1 MSDGPIAL
9 DDRVDVL
16 AGVGAKARADLAD
29 AFGIETVR
37 DLLEHYPR
45 RYQDAGEVLD
55 LSEVRTGEPATL
67 IGEVLNWST
76 RRVPKRGQRRPLEI
90 AEGRVRQASG
100 RVFTATFFNQ
110 NWRAGQLAP
119 GTVAAFSGK
128 VKRFRNDLQL
138 ASPDV
143 EVLGRVAAGIDP
155 DAAAE
160 RLQHQRLLAVYPA
173 TEAWPSF
180 KLARLVEAALERL
193 PTLPDWLPEPLLDEL
208 DLLTYD
214 AAIRAIHL
222 PPDHPTQRAARR
234 RLVFDELFTLQLGVQ
249 RRRAQLEA
257 EVVGLDNTPVPDGR
271 AQAFLDALP
280 FPPTGAQQR
289 AFAEL
294 AQDLGARRPM
304 HRLLQG
310 DVGSGKTVVAV
321 WTLLNAVDN
330 GRQAAFMV
338 PTEVLAEQH
347 FRTLTTLLA
356 PLGVNV
362 LDGIRVEL
370 LTSSTPAKAR
380 RRILGE
386 LLTGDLDVV
395 VGTHA
400 LLEEGVR
407 FADLGAVVIDEQH
420 RFGVAQRVKLKE
432 KGGGPTLDPDA
443 ADVLPDVLVMT
454 ATPIPRSLALTWY
467 GDLDVTVLDEL
478 PPGREPITTQLITPA
493 QAARRDRLYEFVR
506 TEAGRGRR
514 AYVVCPLVEAGEL
527 PAKDVT
533 SEHRRLSEQVFPDLT
548 VELIHGRMRPDAKD
562 AAMTRFR
569 TGEAQVLVATTVIEV
584 GVDVPEATIMVI
596 EDAER
601 FGISQL
607 HQLRGRVGRG
617 GGTSYCVLF
626 AGWSGAEL
634 PEETLRR
641 LEAVAATTDGFVLA
655 ETDLELRGAGVLF
668 GRTQSGKKSDI
679 KLADLRRD
687 RGLVEET
694 RARARAVV
702 AEDPDLA
709 APAHRG
715 FRDEVARRF
724 EGRGVEVVEA
734 DGDDE
739 LAAFAALETG

>member
-1 MSDGPIAL
+1 MSDAAIGL

-16 AGVGAKARADLAD
+16 PGVGTKARTGLAES
-29 AFGIETVR
+29 FGIETVR

-55 LSEVRTGEPATL
+55 LSQVRAGEPATL
-67 IGEVLNWST
+67 IGEVLGWDK
-76 RRVPKRGQRRPLEI
+76 RRIPGRGRKRPLDL
-90 AEGRVRQASG
+90 AEGQVRQASG
-100 RVFTATFFNQ
+100 RIFAVTFFNQ
-110 NWRAGQLAP
+110 PWRTNQLAP

-143 EVLGRVAAGIDP
+143 EVLGRVASGVHP

-180 KLARLVEAALERL
+180 KLANLVETALETL
-193 PTLPDWLPEPLLDEL
+193 PGLPDWLPESLLDEL

-214 AAIRAIHL
+214 AAIRGIHL
-222 PPDHPTQRAARR
+222 PPDHETRLAARR
-234 RLVFDELFTLQLGVQ
+234 RLVFDELFSLQLGVQ

-257 EVVGLDNTPVPDGR
+257 EVVGLDNAPVPDGR
-271 AQAFLDALP
+271 AQAFVDALP

-289 AFAEL
+289 AFVEL
-294 AQDLGARRPM
+294 AQDLGSRRPM

-321 WTLLNAVDN
+321 WTLLNAVDHH
-330 GRQAAFMV
+330 RQAAFMV

-347 FRTLTTLLA
+347 FQTLTTLLA

-370 LTSSTPAKAR
+370 LTSSTPAKTR
-380 RRILGE
+380 RRILSELMTGE
-386 LLTGDLDVV
+386 LDVL

-400 LLEEGVR
+400 LLEEGVQ
-407 FADLGAVVIDEQH
+407 FADLGVVVIDEQH

-432 KGGGPTLDPDA
+432 KGSGGPTLDADA
-443 ADVLPDVLVMT
+443 PDVMPDVMVMT
-454 ATPIPRSLALTWY
+454 ATPIPRSLALTLY
-467 GDLDVTVLDEL
+467 GDLDVTVLDEM

-493 QAARRDRLYEFVR
+493 QEERRDKLYEFIR
-506 TEAGRGRR
+506 SEAAAGRR
-514 AYVVCPLVEAGEL
+514 AYVVCPLVEEGEL
-527 PAKDVT
+527 PAKNVT
-533 SEHRRLSEQVFPDLT
+533 DEHRRLAERVFPELH
-548 VELIHGRMRPDAKD
+548 VELIHGRMRPDAKE
-562 AAMTRFR
+562 AAMSRFR
-569 TGEAQVLVATTVIEV
+569 TGEAQILVATTVIEV

-626 AGWSGAEL
+626 AGWSTEL
-634 PEETLRR
+634 PELTLDR
-641 LEAVAATTDGFVLA
+641 LEAVAATTDGFELA
-655 ETDLELRGAGVLF
+655 ETDMRLRGTGMLF
-668 GRTQSGKKSDI
+668 GRMQSGSRSDI
-679 KLADLRRD
+679 KLADLSHD
-687 RGLVEET
+687 RELIEET
-694 RARARAVV
+694 RSRARAIV
-702 AEDPDLA
+702 AADPHLDA
-709 APAHRG
+709 ADHRAM
-715 FRDEVARRF
+715 RDEVARRY
-724 EGRGVEVVEA
+724 EGRGVEIVAVDES
-734 DGDDE
+734 DE
-739 LAAFAALETG
+739 LGAFAALESG

>member
-1 MSDGPIAL
+1 MSPL
-9 DDRVDVL
+9 RSLEDRVDAL
-16 AGVGAKARADLAD
+16 DGVGPKARDALAE
-29 AFGIETVR
+29 AFGIITIR

-55 LSEVRTGEPATL
+55 LSEVRTDEPATL
-67 IGEVLNWST
+67 IGEVLGWNR
-76 RRVPKRGQRRPLEI
+76 RRVPKRGQRRPLDI
-90 AEGRVRQASG
+90 AEGQVRQASG
-100 RVFTATFFNQ
+100 RVFVVTFFNQ
-110 NWRAGQLAP
+110 SWRANQLAP

-143 EVLGRVAAGIDP
+143 EVIGRVAAGIDP

-160 RLQHQRLLAVYPA
+160 RLRHQRLLAVYPA

-180 KLARLVEAALERL
+180 KLANLVEAALEQL
-193 PTLPDWLPEPLLDEL
+193 PELPDWLPESLLDEL
-208 DLLTYD
+208 DLLSFD
-214 AAIRAIHL
+214 AALRGIHL
-222 PPDHPTQRAARR
+222 PPDHETRRAARR

-257 EVVGLDNTPVPDGR
+257 EVMGLDNAPVPDGR

-289 AFAEL
+289 AFVEL
-294 AQDLGARRPM
+294 AQDLGGRRPM

-321 WTLLNAVDN
+321 WTLLNAVDH

-362 LDGIRVEL
+362 LDGVRVEL
-370 LTSSTPAKAR
+370 LTSSTPTKVR
-380 RRILGE
+380 RRLLSELMTGE
-386 LLTGDLDVV
+386 LDIL

-407 FADLGAVVIDEQH
+407 FADLGVVVIDEQH
-420 RFGVAQRVKLKE
+420 RFGVAQRVRLKE
-432 KGGGPTLDPDA
+432 KAGGPRLDPDA
-443 ADVLPDVLVMT
+443 PEIMPDVLVMT

-478 PPGREPITTQLITPA
+478 PPGREPITTQLITPD
-493 QAARRDRLYEFVR
+493 QVGRRDKLYAFIR
-506 TEAGRGRR
+506 DEAAAGRR
-514 AYVVCPLVEAGEL
+514 AYVVCPLVEEGEL
-527 PAKDVT
+527 PARNVT
-533 SEHRRLSEQVFPDLT
+533 SEHARLAADVFPDLT

-626 AGWSGAEL
+626 AGWSGGEL
-634 PEETLRR
+634 PDGTLER
-641 LEAVAATTDGFVLA
+641 LQAVAATTDGFALA
-655 ETDLELRGAGVLF
+655 EKDLELRGTGMLF
-668 GRTQSGKKSDI
+668 GRTQSGAKSDI
-679 KLADLRRD
+679 KLANLRTD
-687 RGLVEET
+687 QPLIEET
-694 RARARAVV
+694 RRRARAIV
-702 AEDPDLA
+702 AADPDLET
-709 APAHRG
+709 PEHRPL
-715 FRDEVARRF
+715 RAEVARRF
-724 EGRGVEVVEA
+724 EGRGVEVVEVDA
-734 DGDDE
+734 SDE
-739 LAAFAALETG
+739 LGAFAALETG